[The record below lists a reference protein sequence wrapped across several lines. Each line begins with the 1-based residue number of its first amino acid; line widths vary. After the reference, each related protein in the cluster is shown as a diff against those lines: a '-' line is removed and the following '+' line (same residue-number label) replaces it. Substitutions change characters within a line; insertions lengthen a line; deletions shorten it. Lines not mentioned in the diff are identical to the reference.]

1 MEIRL
6 VISRMICG
14 KNQLRQR
21 LAGHKGVRAHHVGLV
36 LKRKLLVLRFFFPVF
51 LRMLFPLRTVML
63 GKKGQEVVSELLLM
77 VAGVLDQLVKPC
89 EVGNG
94 NMHALQEQQ

>member
-1 MEIRL
+1 
-6 VISRMICG
+6 
-14 KNQLRQR
+14 
-21 LAGHKGVRAHHVGLV
+21 
-36 LKRKLLVLRFFFPVF
+36 
-51 LRMLFPLRTVML
+51 ML